1 MNLLHLS
8 SEKGLRGGEHQ
19 LVLLAGQPR
28 PGMSEWY
35 GIPSGS
41 GLYGALPADAARVP
55 VRCRGMSD
63 LVSIARIRRLLRD
76 EKIDLIH
83 THSNRAH
90 KTAVAARL
98 GGRQHL
104 VVSRRNAFK
113 CRGGLA
119 YRAVDQFITVSN
131 AGYQALREGGIAADR
146 IEIIHDAVDEAALAG
161 ARPERLGLGDEV
173 QIVLCVA
180 AFTAEKDHSTLLRA
194 WDMVH
199 KTAPAAHLVLAGDG
213 PELARIQAQA
223 EGLARVTFL
232 GWRNDIPSLIKG
244 ADIVTLA
251 SREEGLGS
259 SLCAAQWAGKPV
271 AATAAGGIVEAV
283 SDRQTGLLSPP
294 GDSEALAKNL
304 DSLCQDAAMRRELGE
319 AAARRARGLF
329 SLETFNARHL
339 EIYRRLLGS

>member
-19 LVLLAGQPR
+19 LVLLARQPR

-41 GLYGALPADAARVP
+41 GLYGALPADAARLP

-63 LVSIARIRRLLRD
+63 LVSIVRIRRLLGA
-76 EKIDLIH
+76 EKIDLMH

-98 GGRQHL
+98 GGRQRL

-113 CRGGLA
+113 CRGGFV
-119 YRAVDQFITVSN
+119 YRAVDQFITVSK
-131 AGYQALREGGIAADR
+131 AGYQALREGGVGGDR
-146 IEIIHDAVDEAALAG
+146 IEIIHDAVDEAALAA
-161 ARPERLGLGDEV
+161 ARPERLGLGDEA

-180 AFTAEKDHSTLLRA
+180 AFTAEKDHESLLRA
-194 WDMVH
+194 WETVH
-199 KTAPAAHLVLAGDG
+199 KIAPSAHLVLAGDG
-213 PELARIQAQA
+213 PQLALMRRQA
-223 EGLARVTFL
+223 EGLACVTFL
-232 GWRNDIPSLIKG
+232 GWRDDVASLIKG

-259 SLCAAQWAGKPV
+259 SLCAAQWTGRPV
-271 AATAAGGIVEAV
+271 AATGAGGIGEAV
-283 SDRQTGLLSPP
+283 SDGETGLLSPP
-294 GDSEALAKNL
+294 GDPEALARNL
-304 DSLCQDAAMRRELGE
+304 ASLCQDPAMRRDFGE
-319 AAARRARGLF
+319 AAARRARALF
-329 SLETFNARHL
+329 SLETFNARHVDL
-339 EIYRRLLGS
+339 YRRLIES

>member
-19 LVLLAGQPR
+19 LVLLARQPR

-35 GIPSGS
+35 GIPPGS
-41 GLYGALPADAARVP
+41 ELYSALPADAASFP
-55 VRCRGMSD
+55 VRCRGLFD
-63 LVSIARIRRLLRD
+63 LASVARIKSLLGA

-90 KTAVAARL
+90 KTAVAAKL
-98 GGRQHL
+98 GGRQRL

-113 CRGGLA
+113 CRGGFA
-119 YRAVDQFITVSN
+119 YRAVDQFITVSK
-131 AGYQALREGGIAADR
+131 AGYQALREGGVAGDR
-146 IEIIHDAVDEAALAG
+146 IEIIHDAVDEAALA
-161 ARPERLGLGDEV
+161 AAQPERLGLGDEV

-180 AFTAEKDHSTLLRA
+180 AFTAEKDHATLLRA
-194 WDMVH
+194 WETVQ
-199 KTAPAAHLVLAGDG
+199 KTTPTAQLVLAGDG
-213 PELARIQAQA
+213 PQLALMRRQA

-232 GWRNDIPSLIKG
+232 GWRDDVASLIKG

-259 SLCAAQWAGKPV
+259 SLCTAQWAGRPV
-271 AATAAGGIVEAV
+271 AATAAGGIGEAV

-294 GDSEALAKNL
+294 GDSEALAQNL
-304 DSLCQDAAMRRELGE
+304 ATLCRDPAMRRDFGE

-329 SLETFNARHL
+329 SLETFNARHVDL
-339 EIYRRLLGS
+339 YRRLLDS